1 VIGSALWLLAYP
13 DDPLIVV
20 RKEFKEHV
28 KPYVEEVVK
37 CLENPVCSLMVKEK
51 YGVDLKIRSNE
62 NTVNTNIPSTIKQDS
77 LKALSIRGSL
87 TGKHCSKIVTDD
99 IVTRKDRY
107 SKAEREFTKN
117 VYMELMNVLN
127 PGGSISNIGTPW
139 HDQDCFR
146 IMPEAKRYPIGTT
159 KLKEFTEEH
168 INYLRSD
175 MTPSL
180 FAANYE
186 LKHIADEDSL
196 FTDGVFGEH
205 PQGLAYRMHVDA
217 AYKGKDTIAITI
229 MAKKDDILYAI
240 GWVFNGNI
248 EDHYNTVRGLWQK
261 YNCGTLYMEDN
272 ADKGLAATQFT
283 RLGIPVSSYHEKENK
298 HVKIIGHL
306 YRDWS
311 KIVWS
316 TDTNTDYMEQIICY
330 IEGEEPDDAPDSA
343 ACMCRIYHK
352 GKTVSKLE
360 VRGI

>member
-1 VIGSALWLLAYP
+1 
-13 DDPLIVV
+13 
-20 RKEFKEHV
+20 
-28 KPYVEEVVK
+28 
-37 CLENPVCSLMVKEK
+37 
-51 YGVDLKIRSNE
+51 
-62 NTVNTNIPSTIKQDS
+62 
-77 LKALSIRGSL
+77 
-87 TGKHCSKIVTDD
+87 
-99 IVTRKDRY
+99 
-107 SKAEREFTKN
+107 
-117 VYMELMNVLN
+117 
-127 PGGSISNIGTPW
+127 
-139 HDQDCFR
+139 
-146 IMPEAKRYPIGTT
+146 
-159 KLKEFTEEH
+159 
-168 INYLRSD
+168 
-175 MTPSL
+175 
-180 FAANYE
+180 
-186 LKHIADEDSL
+186 
-196 FTDGVFGEH
+196 
-205 PQGLAYRMHVDA
+205 
-217 AYKGKDTIAITI
+217 

-316 TDTNTDYMEQIICY
+316 TDTNSDYMEQIICY

-343 ACMCRIYHK
+343 ACMCRIFHK